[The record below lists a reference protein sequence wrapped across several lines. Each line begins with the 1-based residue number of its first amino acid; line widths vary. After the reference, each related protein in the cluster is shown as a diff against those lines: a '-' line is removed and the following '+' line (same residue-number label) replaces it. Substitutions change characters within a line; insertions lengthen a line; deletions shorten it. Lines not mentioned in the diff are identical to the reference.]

1 MAKKNN
7 KKNSSRGRDSVPT
20 PTVESSDPM
29 VAVDPSAQVTA
40 QAVGQD
46 TEAVADNDTTE
57 LHETIARLE
66 AELAEARQECADITE
81 KSQRLA
87 AEFQNSRRRQ
97 ERQLAEEMERVS
109 AHIIK
114 RLLPVLDDFDLAF
127 ANAPDSADL
136 HEAWIEGFR
145 QIQRKLRNML
155 EDEGVAPILTEG
167 VFDPTQHE
175 AIASA
180 PSDDVESGH
189 ILETLRSGY
198 SLKGRVLRPALVRVA
213 L

>member
-1 MAKKNN
+1 V
-7 KKNSSRGRDSVPT
+7 DSNEAV
-20 PTVESSDPM
+20 
-29 VAVDPSAQVTA
+29 VAVETSADTSAESKSEADAATA
-40 QAVGQD
+40 GAD
-46 TEAVADNDTTE
+46 TAE
-57 LHETIARLE
+57 LQETIVRLE

-109 AHIIK
+109 AHIVK
-114 RLLPVLDDFDLAF
+114 RLLPVMDDFDLAF
-127 ANAPDSADL
+127 ANAPTGDESQ
-136 HEAWIEGFR
+136 EAWIEGFR
-145 QIQRKLRNML
+145 QIQRKLRGIL
-155 EDEGVAPILTEG
+155 EDEGVTPILTEG

-189 ILETLRSGY
+189 IIETLRAGY
-198 SLKGRVLRPALVRVA
+198 SLTGRVLRPALVRVA

>member
-1 MAKKNN
+1 MADKTQEK
-7 KKNSSRGRDSVPT
+7 T
-20 PTVESSDPM
+20 PTEPQMSADAAAPANLDEIVSD
-29 VAVDPSAQVTA
+29 
-40 QAVGQD
+40 GL
-46 TEAVADNDTTE
+46 EAVAETPESMADGTALDAAVLLDTV
-57 LHETIARLE
+57 ARLE
-66 AELAEARQECADITE
+66 AELIEARQECADITE

-114 RLLPVLDDFDLAF
+114 RLLPVIDDFDLAL
-127 ANAPDSADL
+127 ANMPALD
-136 HEAWIEGFR
+136 EAQQAWAEGFR
-145 QIQRKLRNML
+145 QIQRKLRGVL
-155 EDEGVAPILTEG
+155 EEEGLTPILTEG
-167 VFDPTQHE
+167 AFDPTLHE

-189 ILETLRSGY
+189 ITETLRSGY
-198 SLKGRVLRPALVRVA
+198 TLKGRVLRPALVRVA